1 MNHLPPIA
9 MLAWISNFYISL
21 YILLST
27 INYGSP
33 QSLAFA
39 ELTVLSPLSL
49 LPAQALMDTE
59 SLAPG
64 SVNDPAL
71 LM

>member
-1 MNHLPPIA
+1 

-27 INYGSP
+27 INYESP

-39 ELTVLSPLSL
+39 ELTVSAFPSL
-49 LPAQALMDTE
+49 LPAQALMGTE

-64 SVNDPAL
+64 PVNGPAL
-71 LM
+71 I